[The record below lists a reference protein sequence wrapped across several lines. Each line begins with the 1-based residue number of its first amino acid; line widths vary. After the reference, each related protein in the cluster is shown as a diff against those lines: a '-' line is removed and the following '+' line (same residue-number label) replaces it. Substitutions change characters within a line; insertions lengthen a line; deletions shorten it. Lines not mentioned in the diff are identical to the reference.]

1 MLVNSCFDD
10 YDKWIHPITSLD
22 DIITTV
28 YVDEKKLNNLTCKS
42 KQTCKCKKSG
52 KKTLPGIKQV
62 YFNEKAGT
70 TAIVWDDGSDTTVV
84 HCGEGE
90 QFERYVG
97 FCSAICKK
105 LFESTS
111 AVKRL
116 IDEKDGDLAKKRKEE
131 NRQKKAAKKR
141 AEEAKNREKKKQKE
155 AAYIK
160 QLAKRVNE
168 IVPALLPD
176 FDGLLEAALAAG
188 DKDGD
193 KEIDK
198 DER

>member
-1 MLVNSCFDD
+1 MACLYFDVCD
-10 YDKWIHPITSLD
+10 
-22 DIITTV
+22 TTV
-28 YVDEKKLNNLTCKS
+28 VDANTFMLKLDATPFCSCEN
-42 KQTCKCKKSG
+42 SG
-52 KKTLPGIKQV
+52 KKTGKTLPGIKQV

-70 TAIVWDDGSDTTVV
+70 TAIVWEDGSDTTVV

-131 NRQKKAAKKR
+131 ERQRKAAEKR
-141 AEEAKNREKKKQKE
+141 AEEAKNREKRKQKE
-155 AAYIK
+155 AVYIK
-160 QLAKRVNE
+160 QLVERVNE

-188 DKDGD
+188 NKDGD